1 MHAVTCTLQLNFRQ
15 QKCLEI
21 TLHYLS
27 FADFWVKRVRISFKT
42 SLNMKCI
49 HLILF
54 IYLFIKFT
62 SVRPPIG
69 PSVYPS
75 VPSVHLSV
83 RRSTHRSRPSTYRA
97 VGPPIGPA
105 RSPIGPSVDLLVHP
119 STHRFVRPTY
129 RSVRSPIR
137 PSTYPSVHLY
147 LPPSFPPSKFN
158 YLIIHAYISYLN
170 GFTSFALMF
179 NIIRTVI
186 AITVTTKFS
195 ICKTVTVT
203 KTHKKIYTS

>member
-75 VPSVHLSV
+75 VPSVHLSG
-83 RRSTHRSRPSTYRA
+83 RRSTYRSRPFTYRS
-97 VGPPIGPA
+97 VG
-105 RSPIGPSVDLLVHP
+105 RPIGPSVHP
-119 STHRFVRPTY
+119 SVRPSNL
-129 RSVRSPIR
+129 SVR

>member
-1 MHAVTCTLQLNFRQ
+1 MHAVTRTLQLNFRQ

-27 FADFWVKRVRISFKT
+27 FADFWVKCVRISFKT

-49 HLILF
+49 HLIWF

-75 VPSVHLSV
+75 V
-83 RRSTHRSRPSTYRA
+83 RRSTYRSRPFTYRS
-97 VGPPIGPA
+97 VGPPIGP
-105 RSPIGPSVDLLVHP
+105 SVHP
-119 STHRFVRPTY
+119 SVRPSNL
-129 RSVRSPIR
+129 SVR
-137 PSTYPSVHLY
+137 PSTYPSVRPHIR
-147 LPPSFPPSKFN
+147 PSTYTSLPPSKFN

-203 KTHKKIYTS
+203 KTHKKIYTSWSIDPL

>member
-1 MHAVTCTLQLNFRQ
+1 MHAVTRTLQLNFRQ

-27 FADFWVKRVRISFKT
+27 FADFWVKCVRISFKT

-75 VPSVHLSV
+75 VC
-83 RRSTHRSRPSTYRA
+83 RSTYRSRPFTYRS
-97 VGPPIGPA
+97 VG
-105 RSPIGPSVDLLVHP
+105 RPIGPSVHP
-119 STHRFVRPTY
+119 SVRPSNL
-129 RSVRSPIR
+129 SVR
-137 PSTYPSVHLY
+137 PSTYPSVRPHIR
-147 LPPSFPPSKFN
+147 PSTYTSLPPSKFN

>member
-21 TLHYLS
+21 PLHYLS

-49 HLILF
+49 HLIWF
-54 IYLFIKFT
+54 IYRFLKFT

-83 RRSTHRSRPSTYRA
+83 RRSTHRSRPFTYRS
-97 VGPPIGPA
+97 VGRPIGPVRPPIGPV
-105 RSPIGPSVDLLVHP
+105 RPPIGPSVDLLVHP
-119 STHRFVRPTY
+119 STHRFVLPTY
-129 RSVRSPIR
+129 RSVRPPIR
-137 PSTYPSVHLY
+137 PSTYTS
-147 LPPSFPPSKFN
+147 LPPSLPPN
-158 YLIIHAYISYLN
+158 LII
-170 GFTSFALMF
+170 
-179 NIIRTVI
+179 
-186 AITVTTKFS
+186 
-195 ICKTVTVT
+195 
-203 KTHKKIYTS
+203 

>member
-27 FADFWVKRVRISFKT
+27 FADFWVKCVRISFKT

-49 HLILF
+49 HFIWFDLF
-54 IYLFIKFT
+54 IDLLNL
-62 SVRPPIG
+62 R
-69 PSVYPS
+69 
-75 VPSVHLSV
+75 PSVHLLV
-83 RRSTHRSRPSTYRA
+83 RRSTHRS

-129 RSVRSPIR
+129 RSVRPPIH
-137 PSTYPSVHLY
+137 PSVHISVRPPI
-147 LPPSFPPSKFN
+147 PPSLPPSKFN

-203 KTHKKIYTS
+203 KTHKKIYTSWSIDPL

>member
-1 MHAVTCTLQLNFRQ
+1 MHAVTRTLQLNFRQ

-75 VPSVHLSV
+75 VRRSTYRSIRPPIGSSVQPIGPSVHLS
-83 RRSTHRSRPSTYRA
+83 
-97 VGPPIGPA
+97 
-105 RSPIGPSVDLLVHP
+105 
-119 STHRFVRPTY
+119 
-129 RSVRSPIR
+129 IR

-147 LPPSFPPSKFN
+147 LPPS
-158 YLIIHAYISYLN
+158 LQI
-170 GFTSFALMF
+170 
-179 NIIRTVI
+179 
-186 AITVTTKFS
+186 
-195 ICKTVTVT
+195 
-203 KTHKKIYTS
+203 